1 MQRKMVLTKQSP
13 INDGRYLNY
22 WDTESTPY
30 MQQTEWACYFKT
42 ITGHTSYPNGD
53 PQISRD
59 CVYNYSTISSKL
71 KVVGEV
77 TIDLPMP
84 YATLDHWLFPEAF
97 FDWQYVEE
105 RYTHGEIEVIKILLP
120 SPINPGYGPLINYVG
135 FYNKENNI
143 LFTTDWSHTQK
154 GVDIATEIFLP
165 QLVEKLGLVKKY
177 FLSEEKK
184 KTRKK
189 KIVVTVGTDPE
200 FEVVRTS
207 NGKIIS
213 ADGERRFGGTSMTEE
228 IGVDGAGDPLE
239 LRPKPGTPQEV
250 VNNLHNLMRKFKEYE
265 DYTLSVSGHRY
276 ALGGHIHIG
285 VGSPIY
291 PSQSLLNLLNDFIGE
306 PTINLSG
313 QARSSYKTMGA
324 MESKPWGFEYRT
336 PPAII
341 FQTKRSS
348 KLFLKLAR
356 NLTMFHY
363 KNEGKEIR
371 YNVPCGPKEYMKIG
385 GLTPKEVTY
394 LFNKLDE
401 WENDVY
407 SNKTLYACWGL
418 EKPKIERN
426 GNPSISLN
434 FRNDWNLMVKN
445 EFLNID
451 SSFLRNKLSIAGKDI
466 SINFFGLS
474 QDRGMI
480 TNFPNS
486 YVSNSYSRVAFVN
499 DGNTYNFHFGI
510 PWEIRMNERFVI
522 DNWLVTVKPFITSI
536 RDFIITTISDLED

>member
-13 INDGRYLNY
+13 RDDGMYTNY
-22 WDTESTPY
+22 WDTESTLY

-42 ITGHTSYPNGD
+42 ITGHISYPNGN

-59 CVYNYSTISSKL
+59 CVYNYASIYSKL

-84 YATLDHWLFPEAF
+84 YDTLDHRLFPEAF
-97 FDWQYVEE
+97 FDWHYIEE
-105 RYTHGEIEVIKILLP
+105 MFTQGEIEVIKILLP

-143 LFTTDWSHTQK
+143 LFTTDWSHTRN

-165 QLVEKLGLVKKY
+165 QLVEKLGLVKNS

-184 KTRKK
+184 ETRKK

-213 ADGERRFGGTSMTEE
+213 ADGECRFGGTSTTEE

-250 VNNLHNLMRKFKEYE
+250 VNNLHDLMRRFKEYE
-265 DYTLSVSGHRY
+265 EYTLSVSGHRY

-291 PSQSLLNLLNDFIGE
+291 PSASLLTLLDDFIGE

-371 YNVPCGPKEYMKIG
+371 YNVPCGPQEYMKIG
-385 GLTPKEVTY
+385 RLTPKEVTY

-401 WENDVY
+401 WKKEVEA
-407 SNKTLYACWGL
+407 NKTLYACWGL
-418 EKPKIERN
+418 ESPKKRKSSIPLISIHFSGLWNSNLKSLFHAIISARN
-426 GNPSISLN
+426 GRMLSS
-434 FRNDWNLMVKN
+434 RKN
-445 EFLNID
+445 
-451 SSFLRNKLSIAGKDI
+451 I

-474 QDRGMI
+474 DDRGMI
-480 TNFPNS
+480 TNFPNEHLP
-486 YVSNSYSRVAFVN
+486 NSYSRVAFVEET
-499 DGNTYNFHFGI
+499 DTYFFHFGI
-510 PWEIRMNERFVI
+510 PYALRMKEDFVSNFI
-522 DNWLVTVKPFITSI
+522 TTVVNPFINSI
-536 RDFIITTISDLED
+536 VDFINNTISNLED